1 VQAQAAG
8 QPAPAQT
15 AGSAPTSAAPTTT
28 ATAPVA
34 ATAPQ
39 TASQSQS
46 QSQSHTGS
54 QQQQP
59 QQHASSA
66 SPAPAPT
73 PTVTAGQT
81 PAPIQ
86 ATQTAQAPT
95 EVSTR
100 PGVSMQDAV
109 DNIRTTIENAGQGV
123 TQARIELSPA
133 SLGTIRI
140 QIQRTENGVTA
151 HVVAD
156 HASTADTLSQG
167 GDDLKRQL
175 ANAGVTLL
183 SLNIETRGGGSGQPQ
198 NSDSG
203 SASGSNSNAD
213 QIDAVGDDGAVEPTT
228 SALSGSALVNV
239 LA

>member
-1 VQAQAAG
+1 V
-8 QPAPAQT
+8 
-15 AGSAPTSAAPTTT
+15 
-28 ATAPVA
+28 ATP
-34 ATAPQ
+34 
-39 TASQSQS
+39 
-46 QSQSHTGS
+46 
-54 QQQQP
+54 
-59 QQHASSA
+59 
-66 SPAPAPT
+66 
-73 PTVTAGQT
+73 QT

-86 ATQTAQAPT
+86 STQTVQAPSAVT
-95 EVSTR
+95 TR
-100 PGVSMQDAV
+100 PGVSLQDAV

-140 QIQRTENGVTA
+140 QIQRTDNGITA

-183 SLNIETRGGGSGQPQ
+183 SLNIETRGGGNGQSQNGDSAPQSQSGA
-198 NSDSG
+198 SADS
-203 SASGSNSNAD
+203 N
-213 QIDAVGDDGAVEPTT
+213 QIDAVGDDGAVEPST

-239 LA
+239 FA